1 MYAIWILIVSPFK
14 ETSTNSSKELN
25 LIKAGISDVILEQE
39 TPICLW
45 QFVLA
50 IGQITTPR

>member
-39 TPICLW
+39 TPICL
-45 QFVLA
+45 
-50 IGQITTPR
+50 